1 MRSELKSIFIPI
13 ILVII
18 FSFALIVLPL
28 NIFKDLFSNV
38 FLVKHDGKPN
48 THELEEGYAR
58 QVSPLLKIGQTLVVD
73 QISQFEN
80 SDAEVEKFKLKFVD
94 GNNKYNEI
102 DLDLNNKGNYV
113 DISLDDNND
122 DKAYIQ
128 RNENVKTD
136 FIFGEA
142 YTYYYTLHIPK
153 NSFKDEYDDT
163 NSVEV
168 KSNRIYDEDGEYED
182 IFKIT
187 RKIIYQKK
195 KEQDYKY

>member
-1 MRSELKSIFIPI
+1 MRSELKGIFIPI

-18 FSFALIVLPL
+18 FTFALIVLPL

-38 FLVKHDGKPN
+38 ILVKHDGKPN

-102 DLDLNNKGNYV
+102 DLDLNSKGNYV

-128 RNENVKTD
+128 RNENVKQI
-136 FIFGEA
+136 IFLERHIHIITH
-142 YTYYYTLHIPK
+142 YT
-153 NSFKDEYDDT
+153 FQ
-163 NSVEV
+163 
-168 KSNRIYDEDGEYED
+168 
-182 IFKIT
+182 KILS
-187 RKIIYQKK
+187 RMNMIILIQLR
-195 KEQDYKY
+195 

>member
-1 MRSELKSIFIPI
+1 MRTTQESIFIPI

-18 FSFALIVLPL
+18 LAFVVIVLPL
-28 NIFKDLFSNV
+28 NIYKEVFSNV

-58 QVSPLLKIGQTLVVD
+58 YVSPLLKIGQTLVVE

-94 GNNKYNEI
+94 SNNKYNEI
-102 DLDLNNKGNYV
+102 DLDLKSKGNYV
-113 DISLDDNND
+113 DISLDDSTD

-136 FIFGEA
+136 YHIGEA
-142 YTYYYTLHIPK
+142 FTYYYTLHIPK

-168 KSNRIYDEDGEYED
+168 KSNGIVYEDDEYED
-182 IFKIT
+182 IFTIT

-195 KEQDYKY
+195 REQDNK